1 MAFSFL
7 WLLSDQMPG
16 QWMKGKLCSFSF
28 TPVGTLPFIKVS
40 VGAGSVPCSV
50 LLEYRPNK
58 DMYSFNVLHWVSP
71 VQSHGTVSSQV
82 ALLFSKQFISL
93 CRPWPHVS
101 SSHPLWGQNPGCFS
115 WTGHSQLWGEVNK
128 QDLFINSSLSS
139 QFSESSHLIWNGNPS
154 WAGCFW
160 HIRCSLLTRSDWF
173 LPFIPPHPVEHNT
186 RYFPCSIVGKAKKP
200 KGTGNSFQQ
209 QCCWSISSKQSIVEK
224 GQKIWKLASLMAK
237 WQQQQTRGQL
247 KVGCWDGAR
256 SHDVGWS
263 VSIEYLEKR
272 WLIIGTWN
280 ALQSS
285 KRVHQAMRNSGD
297 FLIPGRF

>member
-115 WTGHSQLWGEVNK
+115 WTGHSQLWGKVNK

-139 QFSESSHLIWNGNPS
+139 RFWVITSNLERESQLSWLFLAYQMFPS
-154 WAGCFW
+154 DQKWLVS
-160 HIRCSLLTRSDWF
+160 SLYSPT
-173 LPFIPPHPVEHNT
+173 
-186 RYFPCSIVGKAKKP
+186 PCW
-200 KGTGNSFQQ
+200 T
-209 QCCWSISSKQSIVEK
+209 
-224 GQKIWKLASLMAK
+224 
-237 WQQQQTRGQL
+237 
-247 KVGCWDGAR
+247 
-256 SHDVGWS
+256 
-263 VSIEYLEKR
+263 
-272 WLIIGTWN
+272 
-280 ALQSS
+280 
-285 KRVHQAMRNSGD
+285 
-297 FLIPGRF
+297 